1 MSVAEKL
8 IQTFI
13 CQEKSSTWTCQ
24 HALGLLPPN
33 GKPLAAIEFVLM
45 KELITYQGLDS
56 SWESVM
62 RSASSICCLD
72 RKRDASK
79 AAFAEVDV
87 EGAKGKTAVIH
98 VRLNSTQLQ
107 YGAKELQQVE
117 KSRSQLF

>member
-8 IQTFI
+8 IQIFI
-13 CQEKSSTWTCQ
+13 CQEKRSTWTCQ
-24 HALGLLPPN
+24 HALGLLPHS
-33 GKPLAAIEFVLM
+33 GKLLTPPAAIEFVLM

-72 RKRDASK
+72 RKRNATK
-79 AAFAEVDV
+79 AAFDEVDV

-98 VRLNSTQLQ
+98 VRLNSTQLMS
-107 YGAKELQQVE
+107 
-117 KSRSQLF
+117 KSYY